1 MLFIHDHRFILFHL
15 TNKFSR
21 RRKIYKRSF
30 VSYELNQNAMAETG
44 FNAYEVLGLPAD
56 SDEEAIKQKYHE
68 LAKKYHPDKQNN
80 KSEEEV
86 AKAKELFGKIQKAYE
101 ILTDNEARSAHD
113 IVISEAPDYS
123 KRPGGDAPLEVELLI
138 YITSWGIS
146 RIDGHETLNLK
157 ISIESYWTDHRLRGW
172 PKGKE
177 LPDDLWRPEVF
188 ARPFSTVKDEEG
200 PTIFDRNVNDG
211 RVRYSLPLSD
221 MNKKL
226 DDDFDRLKN
235 FPYDCLRLD
244 TFLCLSGE
252 HRLESSK
259 DITLKLGRT
268 LVSGKEAHI
277 ICPAHFRSGEF
288 IMTGMSYGLG
298 FHTSPNMKDQKYI
311 DLVFSCHLKRDPTFY
326 KYKAIYPTMA
336 IVLVSLATYSMDAA
350 DLGDRMETVIGMF
363 LTSFAIQWT
372 VMERLPPTPYL
383 NNVDLGLVSALSAM
397 GMIIVSHCT
406 AYRISKYDEEMAAT
420 CDWVFLIAIVSL
432 YSISQV
438 ALIFRMNKFSGKGAG
453 RMWKEGNA
461 FFNRMCTITEGYYC
475 EFSTSNWSLGQTNVG
490 EKVVDLKNF

>member
-226 DDDFDRLKN
+226 DDDFDRLK
-235 FPYDCLRLD
+235 R
-244 TFLCLSGE
+244 
-252 HRLESSK
+252 K
-259 DITLKLGRT
+259 
-268 LVSGKEAHI
+268 
-277 ICPAHFRSGEF
+277 RS
-288 IMTGMSYGLG
+288 
-298 FHTSPNMKDQKYI
+298 
-311 DLVFSCHLKRDPTFY
+311 VR
-326 KYKAIYPTMA
+326 KASTK
-336 IVLVSLATYSMDAA
+336 TNC
-350 DLGDRMETVIGMF
+350 
-363 LTSFAIQWT
+363 
-372 VMERLPPTPYL
+372 TP
-383 NNVDLGLVSALSAM
+383 
-397 GMIIVSHCT
+397 
-406 AYRISKYDEEMAAT
+406 RKEMAAMLTRTSQSTTGAPAT
-420 CDWVFLIAIVSL
+420 CAPASESGSHAEIEKPNDWACSL
-432 YSISQV
+432 VISCRLFADKTQ
-438 ALIFRMNKFSGKGAG
+438 
-453 RMWKEGNA
+453 
-461 FFNRMCTITEGYYC
+461 
-475 EFSTSNWSLGQTNVG
+475 
-490 EKVVDLKNF
+490 